1 MYGTHHEHHRGL
13 AAFLVPCF
21 VPGCPFYSPP
31 CPGPY
36 IAFQLCITTVMEGGG
51 VWVEPG
57 IVGNTPESSHDPS
70 PNALYCQSTFL
81 YTLQGEHQ
89 VLLATVRHSTF
100 TPSIRVVSLIALTYI
115 FRPRPREAVLGHPTC
130 HGHRRKHPKFKST
143 IGPCPTPGTWG
154 SNPAAACLGT
164 HDGDGSGPRLVA
176 EALFPSRFMN
186 AWPSRASKPDPWL
199 DPSRNA
205 T

>member
-1 MYGTHHEHHRGL
+1 MALIMSIIEGSRR
-13 AAFLVPCF
+13 FLFHASSLGVPSTRHP
-21 VPGCPFYSPP
+21 VPVPISR
-31 CPGPY
+31 
-36 IAFQLCITTVMEGGG
+36 FQLCITTVMEGGG

-57 IVGNTPESSHDPS
+57 IVGNVPESSHDPS
-70 PNALYCQSTFL
+70 PNALYCQFTFL

-115 FRPRPREAVLGHPTC
+115 FRPRPREAVLVTPHATAIAESILSSS
-130 HGHRRKHPKFKST
+130 RRLDHVQPRARGDRT
-143 IGPCPTPGTWG
+143 LRQPAWELMMAMGGPLASSP
-154 SNPAAACLGT
+154 
-164 HDGDGSGPRLVA
+164 
-176 EALFPSRFMN
+176 EALFSSRFMN
-186 AWPSRASKPDPWL
+186 AWPSRASKPDPRL